1 MRSHQRGTGLIIALV
16 REVSHSLASCELTYL
31 DRQPM
36 DISLAQTQHLRYQ
49 QALAELGCRVVSL
62 PAEHDLPDSVF
73 VEDTA
78 VVLDELSVITR
89 PGADSRKP
97 ETASIAVRLA
107 PYRHLSHISAPG
119 SLDGGDVLRYG
130 KKVFIG
136 RSGRSNEA
144 GIKQLTAFLG
154 PHGYESKGIDV
165 EGCLHLKSAVTQ
177 VSDDTLLI
185 NSNWVAADN
194 FTGMK
199 LINVD
204 ATEPMG
210 ANALLIGDTVI
221 YPSHFPQTRQRLE
234 AAGIMVRAVDIS
246 ELVKA
251 EGAVTCCSL
260 VFEVAS

>member
-1 MRSHQRGTGLIIALV
+1 MRDHQRGKCLITALV
-16 REVSHSLASCELTYL
+16 REVSLSLASCELTYL
-31 DRQPM
+31 DRQTI
-36 DISLAQTQHLRYQ
+36 DISLAQTQHFRYRK
-49 QALAELGCRVVSL
+49 ALADLGCLVVSL
-62 PAEHDLPDSVF
+62 PPENDLPDSVF

-78 VVLDELSVITR
+78 IVLDELFVITR

-107 PYRHLSHISAPG
+107 PYRQLSQISAPG

-144 GIKQLTAFLG
+144 GIKQLTSILV
-154 PHGYESKGIDV
+154 PHGYETKAIDV
-165 EGCLHLKSAVTQ
+165 DGCLHLKSAVTQ

-194 FTGMK
+194 FEGMK
-199 LINVD
+199 LIDVD
-204 ATEPMG
+204 AIEPMG
-210 ANALLIGDTVI
+210 ANALLIGGTVI
-221 YPSHFPQTRQRLE
+221 YPAHFPRTRQRLE
-234 AAGIMVRAVDIS
+234 ATGIMVRAVDIS
-246 ELVKA
+246 ELAKA
-251 EGAVTCCSL
+251 EGSVTCCSL